1 MADSRLP
8 YHFKDSEI
16 IDTEQFEDMRELLE
30 EDFPELLEV
39 YFIDS
44 KQRIASLRSALANND
59 NVAGFEAAHAL
70 KGASANLGAIQLIGL
85 SDQLQAACCAQK
97 IDQSRLIIEALSIAL
112 KDIENEIKQ
121 RLNN

>member
-1 MADSRLP
+1 MADSSLP

-30 EDFPELLEV
+30 EDFSELIEV

-44 KQRIASLRSALANND
+44 KQRIASLYSALENND

-70 KGASANLGAIQLIGL
+70 KGASANLGAIQLISL
-85 SDQLQAACCAQK
+85 SEQLQAACCAQK
-97 IDQSRLIIEALSIAL
+97 IDHSRLIIEALPIAL

>member
-44 KQRIASLRSALANND
+44 KQRIASLCSALANND

-85 SDQLQAACCAQK
+85 SDQLQAACYAQK
-97 IDQSRLIIEALSIAL
+97 IDQSRLIIEALPIAL

>member
-44 KQRIASLRSALANND
+44 KQRIASLCSALANND

-85 SDQLQAACCAQK
+85 SDQLQVACYAQK
-97 IDQSRLIIEALSIAL
+97 IDQSRLIIEALPIAL